1 MSFSFSEK
9 YLLVSTKIFFL
20 NQRREFLLGYELPWK
35 ENIFISELKQ
45 QQQQKPKQTTHNLL
59 EAHSLVS
66 EVLIG
71 FWF

>member
-1 MSFSFSEK
+1 M
-9 YLLVSTKIFFL
+9 
-20 NQRREFLLGYELPWK
+20 LGYELPWK